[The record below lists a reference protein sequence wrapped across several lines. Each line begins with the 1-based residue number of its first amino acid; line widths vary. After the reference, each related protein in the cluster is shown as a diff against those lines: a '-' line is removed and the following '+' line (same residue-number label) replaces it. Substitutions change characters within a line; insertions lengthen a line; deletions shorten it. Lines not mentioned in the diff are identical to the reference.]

1 MTTPMLPAIV
11 LGIDT
16 PIGLTV
22 VRDLGMHGVPVY
34 GIGRGETALG
44 MHSRFLRRGLVR
56 PATPDALIDQIVA
69 LGQELGEACLFAIS
83 ESDIVLLNRYR
94 DRLGGFK
101 CLFADAP
108 RLASVLD
115 KAETYRVAEQ
125 VGIRGPRTATISRLD
140 EAERLRTELRFP
152 VVLKWANPHE
162 AWKLLSPF
170 GVTPEKTYYC
180 QTHEEL
186 MQCLRRFEPAGTY
199 PLIQEY
205 VAGNG
210 LGQFV
215 LMKDGQAHYTFQHY
229 RVHEWPPEGG
239 SSSLCESVPIDQ
251 HRALMDKSI
260 ALLRALRWEGVAMV
274 EYRYDPATG
283 ETALMEI
290 NGRFWGSLPL
300 AYHAGAHFPYLY
312 YRLFGLGLPVS
323 DAPAYRA
330 GVRCRYMV
338 PETKRLARVLFA
350 AHKIPDRALSFK
362 RIPEV
367 LSYLADFVR
376 PRSHYFVLDR
386 KDPQP
391 FLRDMQQILGKVFS
405 RGQGKPETKPLLQK
419 QGSKR

>member
-1 MTTPMLPAIV
+1 MTTPTLPAIV

-34 GIGRGETALG
+34 GIGRTPTALG

-56 PATPDALIDQIVA
+56 PASAEALIDQIVE
-69 LGQELGEACLFAIS
+69 LGKELGEACLFAIS

-94 DRLGGFK
+94 DRLGNFK

-115 KAETYRVAEQ
+115 KAQTYVAAEK
-125 VGIRGPRTATISRLD
+125 VGIRAPRTAIITTMQ
-140 EAERLRTELRFP
+140 EAERLQTALRFP

-162 AWKLLSPF
+162 AWNLLAAF
-170 GVTPEKTYYC
+170 GFTPYKTFYC
-180 QTHEEL
+180 LTFDVL
-186 MQCLRRFEPAGTY
+186 MHCRGGFERAGTY

-205 VAGNG
+205 AAGNG

-215 LMKDGQAHYTFQHY
+215 LMKDGEAHYTFQHY

-239 SSSLCESVPIDQ
+239 ASSLCESVPAHL
-251 HRALMDKSI
+251 HRDLMEKSI
-260 ALLRALRWEGVAMV
+260 ALLRELGWEGVAMV
-274 EYRYDPATG
+274 EYRYDTATG
-283 ETALMEI
+283 AAALMEI

-312 YRLFGLGLPVS
+312 YRLFGLGLPV
-323 DAPAYRA
+323 DGPAYRA

-350 AHKIPDRALSFK
+350 AHKIPDRSLSFR

-376 PRSHYFVLDR
+376 PRSHYFVFDR

-391 FLRDMQQILGKVFS
+391 FLQDVRQILGKVFGGRS
-405 RGQGKPETKPLLQK
+405 EKPASPPALRKE
-419 QGSKR
+419 GSGN